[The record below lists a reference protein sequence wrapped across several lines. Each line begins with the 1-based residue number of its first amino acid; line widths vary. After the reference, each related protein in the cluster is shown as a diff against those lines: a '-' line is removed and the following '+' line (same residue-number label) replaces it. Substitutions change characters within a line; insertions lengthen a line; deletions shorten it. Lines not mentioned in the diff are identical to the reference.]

1 MIKLL
6 ELHPV
11 RVATREIILP
21 GPADIAEQ
29 IKKAVKYKNNANI
42 IAYGDPDS
50 IINIYI
56 SIFEEAGYTRI
67 VEAFNTIKS
76 MGIADV
82 TEVEFWKA
90 CIDMARDGFSTK
102 VEMAELTDFTE

>member
-1 MIKLL
+1 MMKLL
-6 ELHPV
+6 ELIPV
-11 RVATREIILP
+11 RVATRKIILP
-21 GPADIAEQ
+21 GPVEIAEQ
-29 IKKAVKYKNNANI
+29 IKKAIEYKNTANI

-56 SIFEEAGYTRI
+56 SIFEESGYTRI
-67 VEAFNTIKS
+67 REAFNTIKS

-90 CIDMARDGFSTK
+90 CIDMARDGFSTN
-102 VEMAELTDFTE
+102 VEIAELTDFTE